1 MFDLHKISGDQQMVL
16 QDNLW
21 KAAKEGRT
29 TEVRKLVVAG
39 ADVGMR
45 DDQGRTAMN
54 IASQY
59 GHAETY
65 RTLMAAREMQSM
77 IHAGLPAEQVMGSLR
92 DEEERIKYYG

>member
-1 MFDLHKISGDQQMVL
+1 MFNLDAISQSQRDEIQR
-16 QDNLW
+16 NLW

-29 TEVRKLVVAG
+29 TEIRQMVVQG
-39 ADVGMR
+39 ADVTMR
-45 DDQGRTAMN
+45 DDQGRTAIN

-77 IHAGLPAEQVMGSLR
+77 IHAGLPMDQVMNGLR
-92 DEEERIKYYG
+92 AEEERMKYYG